1 MKIIG
6 IYEAKTKFSA
16 LIKDVATGERILIT
30 HRGQVVAE
38 LRRPE
43 GGAED
48 AVDSL
53 LHNEV
58 SLGMPI
64 HEAIQEGRQ

>member
-1 MKIIG
+1 MKTVG

-16 LIKDVATGERILIT
+16 LIKDVAMGERIVIT
-30 HRGQVVAE
+30 HRGEVVAE
-38 LRRPE
+38 IRRPP
-43 GGAED
+43 GGAEA

-58 SLGMPI
+58 PLGMPI
-64 HEAIQEGRQ
+64 REAIQEGRR